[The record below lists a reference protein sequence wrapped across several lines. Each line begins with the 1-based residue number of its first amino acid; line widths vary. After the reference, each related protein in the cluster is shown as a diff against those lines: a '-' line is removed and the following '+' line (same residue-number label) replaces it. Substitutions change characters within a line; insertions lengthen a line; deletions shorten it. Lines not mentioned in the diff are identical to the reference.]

1 MTLDG
6 GPEGLR
12 GLARD
17 RQCKRRYFCTGI
29 V

>member
-1 MTLDG
+1 MTLEG

-17 RQCKRRYFCTGI
+17 RQCKSTAIFARE
-29 V
+29 